1 MIAYLPP
8 ISYGGQIGERD
19 HFYPF
24 LGCTTEKKKLLKS
37 NIGLMICFFLIG
49 LGALDLA
56 TPPPSPADIYKF
68 VDKDGVIHFSNVPTD
83 GDWKLII
90 KEKRV
95 HFNLGQNFEKYGP
108 EIWRASQRYN
118 VDYNLVRAVIK
129 AESNFDPRAVSRA
142 GARGLMQLMPET
154 ASLLQVNDSFH
165 PEQNIEGGVRYLR
178 YLLNLFN
185 DNLSLALAAYNAG
198 EKAVFRYR
206 GIPPYQETQTYVQRV
221 LKYFQKYSREPNP
234 PVRPSHSEN

>member
-1 MIAYLPP
+1 
-8 ISYGGQIGERD
+8 
-19 HFYPF
+19 
-24 LGCTTEKKKLLKS
+24 LKS
-37 NIGLMICFFLIG
+37 NISLMICFVFIG
-49 LGALDLA
+49 LGARDLV
-56 TPPPSPADIYKF
+56 TPPPSLADIYKY
-68 VDKDGVIHFSNVPTD
+68 VDKDGVIHFSNVPTN

-95 HFNLGQNFEKYGP
+95 HFNLGQNFEKYGA
-108 EIWRASQRYN
+108 EILKASQRYS

-178 YLLNLFN
+178 YLLTLFKN
-185 DNLSLALAAYNAG
+185 NLSLALAAYNAG

-206 GIPPYQETQTYVQRV
+206 GVPPYQETQTYVQRV